1 VIRSSATSSALWR
14 RHSTMWMTASFLVA
28 ATSAAIVF
36 SIFNAHDRVGVALRV
51 TARWSFLL
59 FWLAYTV
66 SAMATLWGPPFN
78 RLARYGREFG
88 LAFASAQLVHVGL
101 ILRYGAGAG
110 MAFFWVG
117 IVFTYLLALFSLPR
131 VRDVMGPRL
140 WRISLIIALNYIAL
154 VFAADFIEGPLKRGG
169 IANYPLSYMPFALML
184 IAGAGLRVAALV
196 HRKFRNWRPKR
207 HVVGAS

>member
-1 VIRSSATSSALWR
+1 V
-14 RHSTMWMTASFLVA
+14 M
-28 ATSAAIVF
+28 
-36 SIFNAHDRVGVALRV
+36 LRV

-59 FWLAYTV
+59 FWLAYSA

-88 LAFASAQLVHVGL
+88 LAFAAAQLVHIGV
-101 ILRYGAGAG
+101 ILGSGAGAG

-131 VRDVMGPRL
+131 VRDAMGPRL
-140 WRISLIIALNYIAL
+140 WRISLVIALNYIAL

-169 IANYPLSYMPFALML
+169 ITNYPLSYMPFALML
-184 IAGAGLRVAALV
+184 IVGVGLRVAAFV
-196 HRKFRNWRPKR
+196 RRKLRSCRPNQN
-207 HVVGAS
+207 VVGAR

>member
-101 ILRYGAGAG
+101 ILRYGAGGG